1 MTEKRASSRGRFH
14 GRSRS
19 RSTQNKVE
27 GTSPEGKGLVAIPV
41 ILRAQPDR
49 GASPEGKNLAFGE
62 VQIQK
67 RDPPPPG
74 KRSGKSPASLRFIP
88 ADTVAFRP
96 GANVAAI
103 EKLTCLC

>member
-19 RSTQNKVE
+19 RSIQSEAE
-27 GTSPEGKGLVAIPV
+27 GASPEEKGLAIPV

-88 ADTVAFRP
+88 ADKVAFHP